1 MLLVLT
7 GVTAISVALL
17 AYVNELT
24 KEPIAQANAKTLSD
38 AVSAVVP
45 GFDNDPIAEKKTQ
58 EVNGVQYAVYP
69 ATKEG
74 KFIGAAVEATSMGF
88 GGELKVLVG
97 FDAEGKIIDYSLLS
111 HVETPGLGSKAADWF
126 KKGNKGDITG
136 MNPGE
141 ASLTVSKDGGKVDAI
156 TASTITSRAFLNA
169 VNVAYAAYAGQNTAD
184 GATGATQKNVEEA
197 AGANTATGATIK
209 VELTDSVSAKSERS
223 RDMNNF
229 TVLMNGIV
237 KENPTFVLL
246 LGMCPTLGTT
256 SSAINGMGMGLAT
269 MFVLICSNV
278 VISAIK
284 NLIPD
289 MVRIPS
295 FIVVIAS
302 FVTLLQMVMQ
312 AYVPALYATLGLF
325 IPLIV
330 VNCIV
335 LGRAEAFAAKNNPVA
350 SFFDGLGMGLGFTIA
365 LTLLGAVREFLGTGK
380 IFNLTILPEEYGML
394 VFVLAPGAFIAL
406 GYLIALVNSFKKA

>member
-45 GFDNDPIAEKKTQ
+45 GFDNDPIAEKKMQ
-58 EVNGVQYAVYP
+58 EVNGVQYSVYP
-69 ATKEG
+69 ATKGGEY
-74 KFIGAAVEATSMGF
+74 IGAAVEAVAMGF

-141 ASLTVSKDGGKVDAI
+141 AALTVSKDGGKVDAI

-169 VNVAYAAYAGQNTAD
+169 VNAAYAAYAGQETAD
-184 GATGATQKNVEEA
+184 GTTGATQKNVEQPADSA
-197 AGANTATGATIK
+197 APEDCGYTQLLNKKG
-209 VELTDSVSAKSERS
+209 VE
-223 RDMNNF
+223 DMNNF
-229 TVLMNGIV
+229 KVMMNGII

-302 FVTLLQMVMQ
+302 FVTLLQMIMQ

-350 SFFDGLGMGLGFTIA
+350 SLFDGLGMGLGFTIA

-380 IFNLTILPEEYGML
+380 IFNLSILPEEYGML

-406 GYLIALVNSFKKA
+406 GYLIALINSMKKN